1 MKNKPLIDDKNY
13 TVVGINGYRQ
23 GNLTREQ
30 AVALARRMQ
39 EQMDQA
45 GWRGRMRVYY
55 RDGSPVAWTVD

>member
-30 AVALARRMQ
+30 AVALARRLQ
-39 EQMDQA
+39 AQMDQA